1 MTHHESP
8 NYTILKVNL
17 KAFNTILKT
26 TIHAAKYMYYESTF
40 SRNKTNIT
48 NTWKTKNEIISKS
61 PPKKQFPTFF
71 RDGRKEITENCEIA
85 NKFNTL
91 FTNIGPDQSKNINYT
106 GDKTYKTYLKE
117 PNKVSLIFEKV
128 SETNVMQI
136 INNLPNKTSCGFD
149 GISTIVMKSIK
160 HVILK
165 SLTLIINQI
174 INKGVFPNKLK
185 IAKNNSYI

>member
-8 NYTILKVNL
+8 NYAILKVNL
-17 KAFNTILKT
+17 KAFNTILKQ
-26 TIHAAKYMYYESTF
+26 TIRAAKYMYYESSF
-40 SRNKTNIT
+40 SRNKTNIR
-48 NTWKTKNEIISKS
+48 NTWKTINEIISKS

-71 RDGRKEITENCEIA
+71 RDGQKEITENCEIA
-85 NKFNTL
+85 NKCNTL
-91 FTNIGPDQSKNINYT
+91 FTHIGPNQSNNINYT

-117 PNKVSLIFEKV
+117 RNKVSLIFEKV
-128 SETNVMQI
+128 SETNVTQI
-136 INNLPNKTSCGFD
+136 INNLPNKNSGGFD

-174 INKGVFPNKLK
+174 INTGVFPNKLK